1 MNVIRTTITKSEF
14 EKLTWMNLEDVAS
27 DINDI
32 MIELIGNMVKISVLG
47 YELKEMS
54 VSDYKGIL
62 NS

>member
-14 EKLTWMNLEDVAS
+14 EILTWMNLEDVAS